1 MLESIK
7 KRKSKLEELCCAE
20 EMLEIK
26 EKQAEK
32 LKEDVKR
39 ANLRWFSFCWK

>member
-20 EMLEIK
+20 EMMEIK
-26 EKQAEK
+26 ERQVQN

-39 ANLRWFSFCWK
+39 ANLR